1 MRKCSTIIAGRIPLS
16 AVILTLLRS
25 THLLVYPYQVKD
37 NLGTHMLQA
46 STQPLI
52 LALGSGASA
61 TVYGLCLAGVEIMA
75 QSELGSRSW
84 GQSGLEINAEGILVH
99 EVRFLHSSTQYTQ
112 SLSEFRAII
121 IMI

>member
-1 MRKCSTIIAGRIPLS
+1 VRKCNTIIAGRIPLS

-75 QSELGSRSW
+75 QSELAVEVGVRAASKSMLRASWSMRFDSCIRVLSTHSRLVNS
-84 GQSGLEINAEGILVH
+84 GQS
-99 EVRFLHSSTQYTQ
+99 
-112 SLSEFRAII
+112 
-121 IMI
+121 